1 MDQTIK
7 NNNDFLLLASESS
20 KLKNETSSELD
31 TETGPGSE
39 SELETETNISLLSPN
54 LSVRNKGYEIKFNV
68 KKINEITEIAT
79 CDFSKG
85 YLFPIKTHSV
95 RDFAEIAFK
104 NVGID
109 LSKFGNVSPGFRL
122 PNISSEYKDA
132 SHVLSK
138 SMETG
143 TNITSFTR
151 PSTAAAI
158 DVFNAPNF
166 GVNVLPVR
174 LLVPSRKNLTTC
186 LSSNNR

>member
-95 RDFAEIAFK
+95 SDYDKIKINEDEGNDEVSTEYKVSKINSSGETESFNEKMYTLHLHDTLDKNTGIYLTDSQKNDILVNNSIAFTHK
-104 NVGID
+104 
-109 LSKFGNVSPGFRL
+109 K
-122 PNISSEYKDA
+122 KD
-132 SHVLSK
+132 
-138 SMETG
+138 
-143 TNITSFTR
+143 
-151 PSTAAAI
+151 
-158 DVFNAPNF
+158 
-166 GVNVLPVR
+166 
-174 LLVPSRKNLTTC
+174 
-186 LSSNNR
+186 